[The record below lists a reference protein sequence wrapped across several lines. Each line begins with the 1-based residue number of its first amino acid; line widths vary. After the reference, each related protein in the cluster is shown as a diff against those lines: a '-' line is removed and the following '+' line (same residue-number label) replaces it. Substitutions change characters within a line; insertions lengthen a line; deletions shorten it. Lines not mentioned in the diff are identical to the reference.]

1 MKELVERQTS
11 PGAWLLSTAAVLF
24 STASAFAFLVYFAVG
39 TSIGDLDYLLDKP
52 PKHDMEVR
60 VATCCL
66 IASLACLIGTIVTTT
81 LALPR
86 WGLSRSSR
94 FIGRFVL
101 AALLSTILTVLIG
114 FVLFLIISA
123 FSSGTVQ

>member
-1 MKELVERQTS
+1 
-11 PGAWLLSTAAVLF
+11 
-24 STASAFAFLVYFAVG
+24 
-39 TSIGDLDYLLDKP
+39 
-52 PKHDMEVR
+52 MEVR
-60 VATCCL
+60 VATYCL

-114 FVLFLIISA
+114 FLLFLIISA